1 MKRYLFQ
8 NSEIGFYKWCKVI
21 PYVRHF
27 VTSFYT
33 YTSKQY
39 QKDHLDEYKECR
51 IVYRQYK
58 ELSDQLNEEEKDYFH
73 KYFIARKI
81 PPYEKRSSVYRNK
94 IITLWKEIL
103 FVNHPRP
110 IKRIDCQKLGVFLKE
125 KRKDAGYSRDD
136 IQVLIGINVVSLT
149 AIEEGRMDVKATHL
163 YSMLWLYGEKSLE
176 AIEMFDKNLHE
187 NSLKALKV
195 KVVRQLSVN
204 I

>member
-33 YTSKQY
+33 YRSRQS
-39 QKDHLDEYKECR
+39 QKDKIDEYKECR
-51 IVYRQYK
+51 IVYRQFK
-58 ELSDQLNEEEKDYFH
+58 ELVDQLNEEEKDYFH

-81 PPYEKRSSVYRNK
+81 PPRDKRSSFYRNK
-94 IITLWKEIL
+94 IMSLWEEIL
-103 FVNHPRP
+103 FVKHPRI
-110 IKRIDCQKLGVFLKE
+110 IKSIDRQKLGVFLKE

-136 IQVLIGINVVSLT
+136 IQALVGINVVSLT

-163 YSMLWLYGEKSLE
+163 YSMLWLCGVKLTEI
-176 AIEMFDKNLHE
+176 IEMLYK
-187 NSLKALKV
+187 K
-195 KVVRQLSVN
+195 
-204 I
+204 